1 MLLKRLDTSQAV
13 DQALTK
19 LTRVPVKR
27 EARAILGEN
36 VRRRRSEL
44 GFTQE
49 AFAHFAGLHRV
60 YYGRIE
66 RGQQNVSIERLAWL
80 AGRLQT
86 SVPELTE
93 GLTREVCAELVEDD
107 VDLNG

>member
-1 MLLKRLDTSQAV
+1 MDR
-13 DQALTK
+13 ALTK
-19 LTRVPVKR
+19 LTPAQVRR
-27 EARAILGEN
+27 EVRAILGER
-36 VRRRRSEL
+36 VRRRRAEL

-49 AFAHFAGLHRV
+49 AFALFAGLNRV

-93 GLTREVCAELVEDD
+93 GLTWEFCASFVDD
-107 VDLNG
+107 DAD